1 MKTNYLLLILLSA
14 ITLNSCAQKNNKKE
28 PKKLSQAENDANRKR
43 LNEKTKAEIEKKF
56 GGPVTSFTIKNKDPL
71 QVVNN
76 TGNFN
81 LNITPYQKAEKTYTS
96 LASNIY
102 TTAITKNGFTQLK
115 IIDTVQKIRLE
126 IYFNGNTSGKYPIVS
141 PDVYYPQSH
150 PNTSSIVFFYVDNLY
165 SCYTCQAGFT
175 NITIANNKVSG
186 SFQFS
191 RAYSFTATGNFTDIN
206 F

>member
-1 MKTNYLLLILLSA
+1 MFFMLTIF
-14 ITLNSCAQKNNKKE
+14 SCAQKNNKSE
-28 PKKLSQAENDANRKR
+28 PKKLTQAENDANRKR

-56 GGPVTSFTIKNKDPL
+56 GGPITSFTIKDKDPL
-71 QVVNN
+71 QVVVN

-81 LNITPYQKAEKTYTS
+81 LNITPYKKGEKIYTS
-96 LASNIY
+96 SASNIY

-186 SFQFS
+186 SFEFS
-191 RAYSFTATGNFTDIN
+191 RDYSFTATGNFTDIS